1 VPVLSRLWSQ
11 AWTLSHI
18 CVWAG
23 SCRTAHAAC
32 AIPSC
37 AELQARKKLR
47 VLCLAGKFSSPHAG
61 PEEPVTRPEALGS
74 VIAHIRVRDLD
85 AVGFTCISCDSIL
98 VAWREARVVR
108 RSNTPCSLSS
118 AGTRCTGTGR
128 ACRLTR
134 QSWRRSPPGS
144 SCHSRAPVG
153 TTAALAQL
161 WRCLVGCCARP
172 VHVQGHLSSVCGRC
186 DGDRPHLCLEHAG
199 APRQISSCVFAPSA
213 HACRGGCAAHGATFC
228 SLSHRMCAG
237 ALRRGRR
244 RRGRQAV

>member
-85 AVGFTCISCDSIL
+85 AVGLHAFRVIPSWSL
-98 VAWREARVVR
+98 GAR
-108 RSNTPCSLSS
+108 
-118 AGTRCTGTGR
+118 
-128 ACRLTR
+128 
-134 QSWRRSPPGS
+134 
-144 SCHSRAPVG
+144 
-153 TTAALAQL
+153 
-161 WRCLVGCCARP
+161 
-172 VHVQGHLSSVCGRC
+172 
-186 DGDRPHLCLEHAG
+186 
-199 APRQISSCVFAPSA
+199 
-213 HACRGGCAAHGATFC
+213 RG
-228 SLSHRMCAG
+228 LCAG
-237 ALRRGRR
+237 AIRRAVCLLLALAVRVLGGRV
-244 RRGRQAV
+244 A